1 MTKFDRWITMFTGR
15 TLWPAKGGDEMEVK
29 KEKTSVITEAV
40 LKAAELLSKV
50 PDEKKES
57 VAITLNSFADGLW
70 AGMELQKRVAV

>member
-1 MTKFDRWITMFTGR
+1 
-15 TLWPAKGGDEMEVK
+15 MEVK